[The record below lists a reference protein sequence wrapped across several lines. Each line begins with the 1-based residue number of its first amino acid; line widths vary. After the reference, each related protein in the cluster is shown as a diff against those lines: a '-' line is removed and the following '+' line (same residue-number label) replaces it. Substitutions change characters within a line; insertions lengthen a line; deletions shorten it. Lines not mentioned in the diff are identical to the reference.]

1 MIKEEI
7 EFYLIDFIMCLSDI
21 IDLISPAINNHHKR
35 VAYIALTIAE
45 ELNLSLTEQNEIMM
59 AGALHDIGALTL
71 EQKLEFLEF
80 ESESH
85 EHGLLGYK
93 LLKTFSPFAVIATLV
108 RYHHVPW
115 QHGLGAAFEGNPVPT
130 GSHILHLADRVAVLI
145 NTQENILTQ
154 ADSIC
159 DRISVLSGERFAPDL
174 VDAFL
179 SLARKEFFW
188 LDVVSPFIGTTLCN
202 KARLP
207 TLLLNL
213 DGFVTVAKIISHII
227 DFRSRF
233 TSTHS
238 CGVAVTCRELSKLIG
253 FSETESRMIEI
264 AGYLHDLGKLAVP
277 SDILEKPAR
286 LTTVEFNL
294 IRSHAFH
301 TYRTLG
307 RIRALNIINAW
318 ASFHHERM
326 DGNGYPFHY
335 AANNLSLGARIVAI
349 ADVFTALTE
358 DRPYRKGMSSDDAID
373 TLEEMSG
380 KSTPTLDPYLVA
392 TLKRHSGEIN
402 GMRLAAQHA
411 AAEEYHNFFLHDA
424 GTC

>member
-35 VAYIALTIAE
+35 VAYISLSIAE
-45 ELNLSLTEQNEIMM
+45 ELKLPLTEQNNIMM
-59 AGALHDIGALTL
+59 AGALHDIGALSL
-71 EQKLEFLEF
+71 KQKLEFLEF
-80 ESESH
+80 ESEGH
-85 EHGLLGYK
+85 EHGRLGYQ
-93 LLKTFSPFAVIATLV
+93 LLKTFPPLEGIATLV
-108 RYHHVPW
+108 RFHHVPW
-115 QHGLGAAFEGNPVPT
+115 KNGQGATFEGNPVPM
-130 GSHILHLADRVAVLI
+130 GSHILHLADRVSVLI
-145 NTQENILTQ
+145 NPQENILAQ
-154 ADSIC
+154 IESIC
-159 DRISVLSGERFAPDL
+159 ARVSEHSGERFAPDL
-174 VDAFL
+174 VDAFVE
-179 SLARKEFFW
+179 LARKEFFW
-188 LDVVSPFIGTTLCN
+188 FDVVSPFIDTTLCN

-213 DGFVTVAKIISHII
+213 DGFVNVAKIFSHII

-277 SDILEKPAR
+277 PEILEKPTR
-286 LTTVEFNL
+286 LTSDEFNL

-301 TYRTLG
+301 TYRSLG
-307 RIRALNIINAW
+307 RIRALSIINAW

-326 DGNGYPFHY
+326 DGNGYPFHHS
-335 AANNLSLGARIVAI
+335 ATNLSLGARIVAI

-358 DRPYRKGMSSDDAID
+358 DRPYRKGMSSDDAIE
-373 TLEEMSG
+373 TLEEMA
-380 KSTPTLDPYLVA
+380 TNFMLDPLLVA

-402 GMRLAAQHA
+402 SIRLAAQQTA
-411 AAEEYHNFFLHDA
+411 AIEYHNFFLHEA
-424 GTC
+424 GTS